1 MKKYHL
7 FGRDVDLEMTVRAFA
22 EISDLCP
29 DGDISSI
36 DKMLCA
42 PSGQMVRFSARCI
55 AALSRGAEEQKAYD
69 DPAYKPHPITEG
81 EIFQRPVREF
91 KAAGEQMMRIL
102 LDAIGTPEVE
112 AEDAKKNDDPAAE

>member
-7 FGRDVDLEMTVRAFA
+7 FGRDIELEMTVMAFA

-36 DKMLCA
+36 DKMLGA
-42 PSGQMVRFSARCI
+42 PSGQRARFTAQCI
-55 AALSRGAEEQKAYD
+55 AALSRGAEGQKAYD
-69 DPAYKPHPITEG
+69 DPAYKPQPITEG
-81 EIFQRPVREF
+81 EILQRPVREF
-91 KAAGEQMMRIL
+91 KEADEQMMRIL

-112 AEDAKKNDDPAAE
+112 AEDAKKNVDPAAE